1 MGYSHNTLFLLL
13 LSLDDIDKFTMS
25 ELYTTTTTLRHQ
37 LGLEKHR
44 KITKNPRKC
53 VLAYLDDK
61 HSPTSISLLRL
72 AMLLVGVGL
81 CCLCYSRA
89 LGDLDDEYR
98 YLCNYISQGVKITIM
113 VHI

>member
-25 ELYTTTTTLRHQ
+25 ELNTTTLRHQ

-44 KITKNPRKC
+44 EITKNARKC

-61 HSPTSISLLRL
+61 HSPTSISLLCL
-72 AMLLVGVGL
+72 AMLLVGVGFS
-81 CCLCYSRA
+81 CLCYYRA
-89 LGDLDDEYR
+89 LEDLDDEYR
-98 YLCNYISQGVKITIM
+98 YLCNYISQGVKTTIM